1 MVNLHALCYNRFG
14 REEEGW
20 HLFCNCR
27 SINWG
32 AEFNNLDLSFHQI
45 PGQPPG
51 DVTTYFPGN
60 ADEDVVVC
68 VFKGK
73 KIREPF
79 HRQDFF
85 FINYGYKQS
94 YNALSAR
101 FDNQITIRENGC
113 YISQPYGGYALR
125 GQSDTDI
132 IIIGVLIRKEAFF
145 REYLH
150 VLSSDAALFRFF
162 LEPQK
167 DRFSDEYLHLSFDA
181 HHPVRRLLELMVIE
195 YANRTDDTQ
204 AILKPMLLTLFFHII
219 RRYRMENV
227 MLTEMTLLEE
237 IIQFITDHM
246 EKVSLADI
254 GKAFAY
260 HPTYVSSLLHRETGK
275 TFSQILLEKRMDR
288 AAILLQNTTLSI
300 EEAASLIGY
309 SDHSNFYKAFKDYF
323 GMTPRDYLT
332 NKKRTEEKTCF
343 SHT

>member
-1 MVNLHALCYNRFG
+1 MA
-14 REEEGW
+14 
-20 HLFCNCR
+20 
-27 SINWG
+27 SILQLAINKLG
-32 AEFNNLDLSFHQI
+32 IEFNSLDLTFHQI
-45 PGQPPG
+45 PGRPKG
-51 DVTTYFPGN
+51 DVTSYFPGL
-60 ADEDVVVC
+60 DHEDVMVC

-73 KIREPF
+73 KIHEPF

-85 FINYGYKQS
+85 FINYAYKQS
-94 YNALSAR
+94 YDALSAR
-101 FDNQITIRENGC
+101 FDNQITIRENEC

-132 IIIGVLIRKEAFF
+132 TIIGVLIRKEAFF

-167 DRFSDEYLHLSFDA
+167 DRFSDEYLHLSFNA

-204 AILKPMLLTLFFHII
+204 AILKPMLLTLLFHII

-227 MLTEMTLLEE
+227 ILTEMTLPEE

-260 HPTYVSSLLHRETGK
+260 HPSYISSLLHRETGK

-288 AAILLQNTTLSI
+288 AVILLRNTTLSI
-300 EEAASLIGY
+300 EEIAALIGY
-309 SDHSNFYKAFKDYF
+309 SDHSNFYKAFKEYY
-323 GMTPRDYLT
+323 GMTPKDYLVKQ
-332 NKKRTEEKTCF
+332 N
-343 SHT
+343 